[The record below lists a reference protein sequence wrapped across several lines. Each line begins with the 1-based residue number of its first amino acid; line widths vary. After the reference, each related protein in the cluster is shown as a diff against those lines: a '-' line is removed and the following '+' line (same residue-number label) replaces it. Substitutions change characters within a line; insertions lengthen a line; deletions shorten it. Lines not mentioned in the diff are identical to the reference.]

1 MTPEQMQMQQ
11 MQQGQQMTPEQMQQM
26 QQQQQMQQM
35 QIPMQTGAT
44 SWEQRTISNEPDPS
58 KMIYTGKVRKNT
70 GENGFLSCPET
81 YATYQRD
88 VYMWKSYCQ
97 QCVVGDYVKFQLH
110 ISEKGLP
117 QVSWLQK
124 TWSAPPPSKK
134 KEAPDGPDAA
144 DAWVAAAWEEAGGSP
159 AAAGGEDTWAGGED
173 TWAGGE
179 D

>member
-1 MTPEQMQMQQ
+1 MVRSLADRTFQPRQM
-11 MQQGQQMTPEQMQQM
+11 QQMTPEQMQQM
-26 QQQQQMQQM
+26 QQMHQMQQGQQMGNFSQAAMQQMQQM
-35 QIPMQTGAT
+35 QIPMPTGAT
-44 SWEQRTISNEPDPS
+44 SWEERTISNEPDPS

-117 QVSWLQK
+117 QVCCYALLNSLKERLDVLLQTYVLENVFEQK
-124 TWSAPPPSKK
+124 
-134 KEAPDGPDAA
+134 
-144 DAWVAAAWEEAGGSP
+144 
-159 AAAGGEDTWAGGED
+159 
-173 TWAGGE
+173 
-179 D
+179 